1 MYLESSVLWKVI
13 YYEGFMPT
21 LRLYVARDMLF
32 GRILRGREK
41 EIAKLRTLIAKYKI
55 KNTYK
60 RLTIRDDV

>member
-1 MYLESSVLWKVI
+1 
-13 YYEGFMPT
+13 MPT